1 MIIPF
6 TKEDLE
12 YFDYCLGKKATPKEL
27 NILEEILFTEK
38 LKRYFCINRNK
49 SQEGLIIK
57 MIHQS
62 YNFHA
67 MDNNHIGS
75 FIHFCLN
82 LLLRYSRIFKKH

>member
-57 MIHQS
+57 KKGIIS
-62 YNFHA
+62 YTT
-67 MDNNHIGS
+67 DGK
-75 FIHFCLN
+75 LN
-82 LLLRYSRIFKKH
+82 